1 MADRIRSPFEGKPD
15 EEKIESI
22 RKMFGEITPHYD
34 LLNHL
39 LSGGQDFLWRAFAVS
54 KLPENARVV
63 LDVATGTGDLAL
75 DIVRKKPYI
84 HVTGLDFVPQ
94 MLDKA
99 REKTEARKLSDRITY
114 LQGDAMELPFE
125 ADSFDAATVAFGLRN
140 MPDRVGALREMA
152 RVVKPGGRVLVLEMT
167 FPENLG
173 MRRFFSCYFRHVI
186 PFMGSMISGNRK
198 AYEHLPSSI
207 QDFPKPD
214 QLSEY
219 FKQAGMEKVDAH
231 RMTFGITYLHCG
243 TVV

>member
-1 MADRIRSPFEGKPD
+1 MTDRMRSPFEGITD
-15 EEKIESI
+15 EEKIASI

-39 LSGGQDFLWRAFAVS
+39 LSGGQDCLWRAFAVS
-54 KLPENARVV
+54 KLPEDARKV

-75 DIVRKKPYI
+75 DIARKRAYI

-99 REKTEARKLSDRITY
+99 REKTAKKKLTDRITY
-114 LQGDAMELPFE
+114 LQGDALDLPFE

-140 MPDRVGALREMA
+140 MPDRTGALREMA

-173 MRRFFSCYFRHVI
+173 MRRFFSWYFKHVI
-186 PFMGSMISGNRK
+186 PFMGSVVSGNRK
-198 AYEHLPSSI
+198 AYQHLPSSI
-207 QDFPKPD
+207 QDFPEPHE
-214 QLSEY
+214 LTRY
-219 FKQAGMEKVDAH
+219 FKQAGIVDVSAH

-243 TVV
+243 TVG